1 MDLRLWK
8 KILLQWI
15 TECGFTERNFYNLE
29 QSDLEEFFQNFCL
42 NHRGTVE
49 NDTQNIIS
57 FLQEHYPK
65 FNPILDDENL
75 LSSAEYVYV
84 YSLLLHFCCVKD
96 PESYFHEICKKLSEQ
111 TQQNIADYF
120 KQLLDCEVITKE
132 SLRHAI
138 ANVPSITESSPQS
151 SGNSPANN
159 TPPIANGHVNSPA
172 NTPIRQFAML
182 NRISPSTPKSFLLE
196 ERTRELYQLRALLDT
211 ERYEKGLLEVQLKQ
225 NEEKITKLSQD
236 QKRMQQVIHDLRNE
250 LLYKTTEA
258 CSTIPDDE
266 QEEQLKKRLC
276 KEISQKEEEIT
287 KITSI
292 LNTLKEEKDLV
303 TEKLSFANS
312 NLTDCIERINQLE
325 ATLDEQALELEA
337 KSSTILYL
345 TNSKLELEQFIAETR
360 KGNNNLNSS
369 NDFLD
374 NSFSQTSNG
383 SGSQLV
389 PENLANSVVDKQLRE
404 KEVENSQL
412 REELATL
419 RSDNS
424 KLDFEMQELL
434 MRIAQD
440 FSLSLSTEAEAENDT
455 PKKPEQKLLLLSDC
469 IHRINTDYKSAQ
481 CKFQTLTDE
490 THALYNVNSHL
501 NSQLKKF
508 DEDVRNLKDMLKS
521 VESRNSELEEIKNEL
536 KEQLSQCKLESNMLA
551 HQKTNIKAA
560 MDLLTQEFEEYK
572 ATTSIE
578 QNKLLKEV
586 KELKE
591 YKEKLVLLTSGY
603 EQFKEACKVEQEKQ
617 VAEIKILRAQA
628 EQHHMSNTKLNAIK
642 AQLQEE
648 IENLQCKLR
657 ESKEKL
663 LFKSTEFEM
672 EVKVLN
678 EKISNKQLELMS
690 HKSAETLVKEK
701 YEKLFIE
708 FEDMK
713 TTARDT
719 KKHLEEMREEIS
731 SKELQMSKLGNE
743 IIDTSR
749 SNVELEERINIL
761 MEQYKREKEKS
772 GYDVAVRE
780 NQIREL
786 SSEKLEL
793 EKILTQTNTELEIAT
808 TEALSSNSEISN
820 IATAIEILMS
830 IIEKP
835 FGNSNLCACLEQIT
849 TKVKNLTSSL
859 NEVESKFERLSRE
872 HTEVKNKLEKAEKK
886 LEHTLD
892 DNIHL
897 TKKMEHVNTDTKK
910 LLKLSQ
916 ERILEYERRCDK
928 LTEEVSR
935 GIVEMEKKLKERD
948 EFNQVQV
955 TEVSNKYENTLHT
968 LREELKSE
976 RHFKNKECSSIKKKL
991 LEAEK
996 SKEQLELEKSEA
1008 EFKLGCKLKTFEG
1021 KLEEMTSTNN
1031 KLSEEIIQYKL
1042 EHNNTVDRL
1051 GQLSISLREA
1061 CDHKNSLLAE
1071 LKSKEEK
1078 IQTLVEELELS
1089 KKAIQAL
1096 EDVKSQ
1102 QIDSI
1107 INLKEEVEDFMI
1119 EKQRLD
1125 VKYEELLAKLD
1136 CEQKE
1141 KATLLQSLEKTVD
1154 QLKESDDNL
1163 NEATKLLEESEFK
1176 NINLIKD
1183 YENRLQVSMENLRL
1197 ERNNWEL
1204 KFNELQQKLFHESEK
1219 LKSHDTI
1226 ILEIVAGLENY
1237 KNLQVEHE
1245 SQSFPNR
1252 FNAKEGNSDNLNKL
1266 KTTLNSVVYKL
1277 DFVESQLEYSK
1288 RNLVEM
1294 DNVIK
1299 SITKNDKKLKEKLDN
1314 SEKEIL
1320 QLKKMLEVENIC
1332 LENKLSQDL
1341 IRMKGDMQNLEAVN
1355 EKLSAENAD
1364 LQIKWSELETEIDK
1378 YRKNINTLRDQNKS
1392 LLADNEHKK
1401 GQIDHLRKEHLS
1413 LEGLLQAKEDDF
1425 VDLKAQSAKV
1435 QKQLLEKTEDLAK
1448 TENEIS
1454 LANGTIRHTQS
1465 KLTKLETQLKE
1476 IQKDLSE
1483 QNQKYARLQTSNG
1496 NFVLELEQKTQSLEK
1511 VQLKHDEMFI
1521 QQQYLDK
1528 ELKSALSELDSLRGK
1543 KADTDSKYAALQ
1555 SELKELTEKFNS
1567 NKIKHDSALAE
1578 IVNLTVKLSDER
1590 TEKRQL
1596 SDELKISRRELQ
1608 QANDNITELIQQI
1621 SSVRSEKE
1629 SCSEETQ
1636 ILRKQIE
1643 QSEKAQSEAQERL
1656 KSVQENSLTVEKQLL
1671 QIQNEFKT
1679 LVTQHDNKTAL
1690 VNKLTTE
1697 NDKLRENHANTT
1709 KRLEKLALKLGDV
1722 QARCSKLER
1731 DNERLSKTKEGGTS
1745 AFEYLQ
1751 RERDTL
1757 QEECKSLK
1765 ERINKI
1771 EIAYEHLKNKVQNLE
1786 KEKKELE
1793 NDKINLVSNENEIKT
1808 KFLKLEKMRECNEE
1822 KLRKLNQS
1830 LANCE
1835 QDNVRLNLEVG
1846 ALNNQ
1851 LLEACKKK
1859 NVTNAEFEKVNKE
1872 YLASMDKIKV
1882 YEDLNKKLEREMC
1895 SMRDEHI
1902 DLTDQI
1908 SKLSLGLEI
1917 SKTTVADVNKE
1928 IGQLRTELLIIREEK
1943 TQLNEK
1949 YTTTVAALQIAEN
1962 KIKALLVEKEDVD
1975 KKMVETQ
1982 IELESKNAQ
1991 TNVLQKQIDSLQ
2003 ATNNVSNM
2011 STEELEKLQKRF
2023 ALSDALLLKEKEN
2036 SSQLLMDNQ
2045 ILQAKYRDLKVR
2057 FEEQTQISEK
2067 RIKENRLELE
2077 GKLEKMKNKM
2087 KTLYTE
2093 ETTKMSTKHE
2103 REIAICKSEMEI
2115 ITAQNKKYE
2124 EHTRKLSSQIVRLN
2138 DNILEYQKQNA
2149 ILKTKLKHLEDSA
2162 GGPFKRPSM
2171 IHVSSTASL
2180 ASANGIGTN
2189 LAMEDEEGEVFN
2201 NTYLTDLKN
2210 GRCSDFMNNDMC
2222 AEELRYRNSLVLPHL
2237 KSSYAPQYDVGLNED
2252 ELKDGPHSLDDSMI
2266 GLLSTTAGS
2275 RKKVS
2280 GVTHYKKPGP
2290 PTPSKNGGR
2299 LSFGGCGEQG
2309 REILKECKDD
2319 NNPSG
2324 SSVKTPARFAFFS
2337 SRFSMGNPKD
2347 EDPTN
2352 KNFHL
2357 VRLNDTKAGQVC
2369 TSTPRKSRIYFD
2381 QRRLIDSLSSAS
2393 STNSNLK
2400 LKINENNKENEI
2412 KKYTYQT
2419 SVMTP
2424 LKKNKVKSN
2433 PFLKCIENQQF
2444 IRNRRSRCLKRRL
2457 SKLGQ
2462 KCVVET
2468 TSSAKTDS
2476 PYDILTGTGTTSSGG
2491 VKSSLQSRLRRRKK
2505 RDRGSRPSIY
2515 LCSNIFARQRAH
2527 PRNSLID
2534 INRRKARKQ
2543 RNEQFNKYRPLR
2555 VEENGTL
2562 SDSEVGG
2569 VTFEVK
2575 NNNYANFNHNT
2586 RSDKTVVIT
2595 KSKDDSNDLTIG
2607 LCNNSNSNIDDPI
2620 IEEYN
2625 NSRSSS
2631 IEEVIEYEPPNGEL
2645 GKTKLVIED
2654 KFLKQ
2659 ESTYIDTDTDCD
2671 EFDVSECSKSELIDF
2686 EREVNLHKGNNFHL
2700 FNKDH
2705 QFDGLNSADF
2715 TAQLNVKESKAPFE
2729 IKPINFS
2736 EMDLKANDQESQQ
2749 QSSGFELIPTSSG
2762 LSNYVPPT
2770 NQTLSPSAQLSR
2782 IIYTG
2787 NIIYS
2792 RRIPNVNMTHVRK
2805 SSIYIK
2811 SKNNQSDDVVLVT
2824 NQTITIVDLY
2834 HMWCQMNVTARC
2846 VISFSIFATLA
2857 IFVIFGAVFFYGF

>member
-1 MDLRLWK
+1 MSNKKKTYKTKRFVNINGERMDLRLWK

-2087 KTLYTE
+2087 
-2093 ETTKMSTKHE
+2093 
-2103 REIAICKSEMEI
+2103 
-2115 ITAQNKKYE
+2115 
-2124 EHTRKLSSQIVRLN
+2124 
-2138 DNILEYQKQNA
+2138 
-2149 ILKTKLKHLEDSA
+2149 
-2162 GGPFKRPSM
+2162 
-2171 IHVSSTASL
+2171 
-2180 ASANGIGTN
+2180 
-2189 LAMEDEEGEVFN
+2189 
-2201 NTYLTDLKN
+2201 
-2210 GRCSDFMNNDMC
+2210 
-2222 AEELRYRNSLVLPHL
+2222 
-2237 KSSYAPQYDVGLNED
+2237 
-2252 ELKDGPHSLDDSMI
+2252 DGPHSLDDSMI